1 MIIRSDQIEAFEQAV
16 RQRFADRMV
25 EQLKSNFPRRS
36 IMLGDEG
43 LRAVVGHGIGQSSNY
58 GIVRER
64 DVGRYI
70 AVMMMYGPYFDEH
83 KASGSLYTVLR
94 NPRFISSQAR
104 TEALCRSALAKLKAW
119 TTATGRKP
127 LW

>member
-1 MIIRSDQIEAFEQAV
+1 MIIRSEQIEAFEQAA

-36 IMLGDEG
+36 IRLGDVG
-43 LRAVVGHGIGQSSNY
+43 LRAVIGHGVEQSSKY

-70 AVMMMYGPYFDEH
+70 AVMMMYGPYFDEQ

-94 NPRFISSQAR
+94 NPRPISSQAR
-104 TEALCRSALAKLKAW
+104 TEVLCRSALAKLKAW